1 MGTFS
6 AAAMAV
12 VLFGAAAGKLFDRGN
27 FNRYMEPLLGR
38 RSSAARSSIVC
49 IEILLAG
56 VLAAAA
62 FLGVV
67 RVAAGCASALF
78 LLVATGAH
86 AAVVARGGATR
97 CQCFGVLA
105 AQRGRLERNWWDAP
119 VIALRNGILVTAS
132 LGVFTENGFA
142 LVLCSLLPS
151 ALLAGG
157 LRAMLIRD
165 RTALLMPL
173 HPGLREQ
180 AANVPLLQAQTW
192 WVDGRPRRF

>member
-27 FNRYMEPLLGR
+27 LNRYMEPLLGR

-67 RVAAGCASALF
+67 RVAAGCASVLF

-86 AAVVARGGATR
+86 AAVGARGGGPP
-97 CQCFGVLA
+97 CHSFWGS
-105 AQRGRLERNWWDAP
+105 P
-119 VIALRNGILVTAS
+119 
-132 LGVFTENGFA
+132 
-142 LVLCSLLPS
+142 PS
-151 ALLAGG
+151 AIDSSGTGG
-157 LRAMLIRD
+157 M
-165 RTALLMPL
+165 
-173 HPGLREQ
+173 
-180 AANVPLLQAQTW
+180 
-192 WVDGRPRRF
+192 RRS